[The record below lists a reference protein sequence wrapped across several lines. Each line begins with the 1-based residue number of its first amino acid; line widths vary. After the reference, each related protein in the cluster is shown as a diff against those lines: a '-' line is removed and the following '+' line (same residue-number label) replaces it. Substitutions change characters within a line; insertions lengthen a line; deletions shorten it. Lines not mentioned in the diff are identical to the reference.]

1 MKELDDNLL
10 NALFHSIVNDEL
22 DRDRRNLVKEP
33 ELPEDLKRME
43 DLKRARYEALLEKY
57 KD

>member
-10 NALFHSIVNDEL
+10 NALFHSIVSDEL
-22 DRDRRNLVKEP
+22 DRDRRNLVEEP